1 MNSKKI
7 RTIIICTYLIV
18 GCKNNNVNKNS
29 NNKMESRSFEIRE
42 TFVKKHILEFDSLLS
57 FIDKKYSDSLFRF
70 TDFNG
75 VEDSTIQW
83 QFNKCINTSNRV
95 STCDTVVSQ
104 FLRSLNINECFY
116 VSQSGRKSFS
126 APINIL
132 DTVGSDDYR
141 FTLYNFFEDTPN
153 NLDGKIKDS
162 WYLYYVDSGM
172 F

>member
-1 MNSKKI
+1 MKNIKI
-7 RTIIICTYLIV
+7 RIIIICIYLIV
-18 GCKNNNVNKNS
+18 GCKNNYVNNS
-29 NNKMESRSFEIRE
+29 ENQMESKSFEIRE
-42 TFVKKHILEFDSLLS
+42 VYVKKHILEFDSLLS
-57 FIDKKYSDSLFRF
+57 YVDRKYSDSLFRY

-83 QFNKCINTSNRV
+83 QFNQCLNTSNRV

-104 FLRSLNINECFY
+104 ILQSLNIKECFY

-126 APINIL
+126 AQINII
-132 DTVGSDDYR
+132 DTLGSDDYR
-141 FTLYNFFEDTPN
+141 FTLYNFFEDIPKN
-153 NLDGKIKDS
+153 MDGKIKDS